1 MLSKNITQ
9 LQQRIKGHYD
19 ADEIVKGI
27 YWENG
32 KGCAVGCSLHSGNH
46 KKGETEFG
54 VPEPIWW
61 LVDSIFEG
69 LPNAEAKEFPL
80 QFSLALREGAD
91 YSKVTGD
98 FLFWLVDEELKPW
111 HGDAIVGGAILG
123 VRDALVS
130 GEGLLEATEVVSYV
144 NDDTCDLAA
153 QATTYVAWAARAYA
167 FWAARAYA
175 ICASDAEGAKG
186 AGAYAAYAGRACDVA
201 TCTYTDAPAARKR
214 QAEKLLALITETL

>member
-1 MLSKNITQ
+1 MLSKNIAQ
-9 LQQRIKGHYD
+9 LRRRIKGHYD
-19 ADEIVKGI
+19 ADEIVKGT

-32 KGCAVGCSLHSGNH
+32 KGCSIGCSLHSGNH
-46 KKGETEFG
+46 KKGEIEFG

-80 QFSLALREGAD
+80 QFSLALRDATD
-91 YSKVTGD
+91 YSMVTGD

-111 HGDAIVGGAILG
+111 HGDATVGGAILG

-130 GEGLLEATEVVSYV
+130 GEGLREAAK
-144 NDDTCDLAA
+144 AA
-153 QATTYVAWAARAYA
+153 AAAAIRAEIRAACAARAA
-167 FWAARAYA
+167 ADAARAARYPDPSYA
-175 ICASDAEGAKG
+175 SSAVIHAARSAKAYTAGHDAKAS
-186 AGAYAAYAGRACDVA
+186 AYAARA
-201 TCTYTDAPAARKR
+201 AARKR